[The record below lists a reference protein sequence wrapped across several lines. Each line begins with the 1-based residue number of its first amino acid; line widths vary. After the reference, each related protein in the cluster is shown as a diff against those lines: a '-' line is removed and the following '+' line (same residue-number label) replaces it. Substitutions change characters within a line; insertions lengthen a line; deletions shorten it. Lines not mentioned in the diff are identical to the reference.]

1 MIHKTSLFFKY
12 IFYNYKTEILL
23 RPQKLYITIIA
34 YMKTKINCLTKR
46 ELEVCKYLILG
57 LDNEQIAENLY
68 ISKHTVKS
76 YVSSIIDTLGAKN
89 RTEVA
94 YILGK
99 NNIM

>member
-1 MIHKTSLFFKY
+1 MD
-12 IFYNYKTEILL
+12 
-23 RPQKLYITIIA
+23 
-34 YMKTKINCLTKR
+34 MKINNLTKR

-57 LDNEQIAENLY
+57 LDNEQIAEKLY

-76 YVSSIIDTLGAKN
+76 YVSSIIEVLEAKN

>member
-1 MIHKTSLFFKY
+1 MD
-12 IFYNYKTEILL
+12 
-23 RPQKLYITIIA
+23 
-34 YMKTKINCLTKR
+34 MKINNLTKR

-57 LDNEQIAENLY
+57 LDNEQIAEKLY

-76 YVSSIIDTLGAKN
+76 YVSSIIEVLDAKN

>member
-1 MIHKTSLFFKY
+1 MDI
-12 IFYNYKTEILL
+12 
-23 RPQKLYITIIA
+23 
-34 YMKTKINCLTKR
+34 KINNLTKR

-57 LDNEQIAENLY
+57 LDNEQIAEKLY

-76 YVSSIIDTLGAKN
+76 YVSSIIEALEAKN

>member
-1 MIHKTSLFFKY
+1 M
-12 IFYNYKTEILL
+12 
-23 RPQKLYITIIA
+23 
-34 YMKTKINCLTKR
+34 KINNLTKR

-57 LDNEQIAENLY
+57 LDNEQIAEKLY

-76 YVSSIIDTLGAKN
+76 YVSSIIEVLEAKN

>member
-1 MIHKTSLFFKY
+1 MD
-12 IFYNYKTEILL
+12 
-23 RPQKLYITIIA
+23 
-34 YMKTKINCLTKR
+34 MKINNLTKR

-57 LDNEQIAENLY
+57 LDNEQIAEKLY

-76 YVSSIIDTLGAKN
+76 YVSSIIEVLEAKN

-99 NNIM
+99 NNII

>member
-1 MIHKTSLFFKY
+1 MD
-12 IFYNYKTEILL
+12 
-23 RPQKLYITIIA
+23 
-34 YMKTKINCLTKR
+34 MKINNLTKR

-57 LDNEQIAENLY
+57 LDNEQIAEKLY

-76 YVSSIIDTLGAKN
+76 YVSSIIEVLEAKN
-89 RTEVA
+89 RTEFA

>member
-1 MIHKTSLFFKY
+1 MD
-12 IFYNYKTEILL
+12 
-23 RPQKLYITIIA
+23 
-34 YMKTKINCLTKR
+34 TKINNLTKR

-57 LDNEQIAENLY
+57 LDTEQIAEKLY

-76 YVSSIIDTLGAKN
+76 YVSSIIEVLEAKN

>member
-1 MIHKTSLFFKY
+1 MD
-12 IFYNYKTEILL
+12 
-23 RPQKLYITIIA
+23 
-34 YMKTKINCLTKR
+34 MKINNLTKR

-57 LDNEQIAENLY
+57 LDNEQIAEKLY

-76 YVSSIIDTLGAKN
+76 YVSSIIEVLEAKN

-99 NNIM
+99 NNIIL

>member
-1 MIHKTSLFFKY
+1 MD
-12 IFYNYKTEILL
+12 
-23 RPQKLYITIIA
+23 
-34 YMKTKINCLTKR
+34 MKINNLTKR

-57 LDNEQIAENLY
+57 LDNEQIAEKLY

-76 YVSSIIDTLGAKN
+76 YVSSIIEVLEAKN

-94 YILGK
+94 YILDK

>member
-1 MIHKTSLFFKY
+1 MD
-12 IFYNYKTEILL
+12 
-23 RPQKLYITIIA
+23 
-34 YMKTKINCLTKR
+34 MKINNLTKR

-57 LDNEQIAENLY
+57 LDNEQIAEKLY

-76 YVSSIIDTLGAKN
+76 YVSSIIEVLEAKN
-89 RTEVA
+89 RTEVV

>member
-1 MIHKTSLFFKY
+1 MD
-12 IFYNYKTEILL
+12 
-23 RPQKLYITIIA
+23 
-34 YMKTKINCLTKR
+34 MKINNLTKR

-57 LDNEQIAENLY
+57 LDNEQIAEKFY

-76 YVSSIIDTLGAKN
+76 YVSSIIEVLEAKN

>member
-1 MIHKTSLFFKY
+1 MDM
-12 IFYNYKTEILL
+12 
-23 RPQKLYITIIA
+23 R
-34 YMKTKINCLTKR
+34 INNLTKR

-57 LDNEQIAENLY
+57 LDNEQIAEKLY

-76 YVSSIIDTLGAKN
+76 YVSSIIEVLEAKN

>member
-1 MIHKTSLFFKY
+1 MD
-12 IFYNYKTEILL
+12 
-23 RPQKLYITIIA
+23 
-34 YMKTKINCLTKR
+34 TKINNLTKR

-57 LDNEQIAENLY
+57 LDNEQIAEKLY

-76 YVSSIIDTLGAKN
+76 YVSSIIEVLEAKN

>member
-1 MIHKTSLFFKY
+1 MDI
-12 IFYNYKTEILL
+12 
-23 RPQKLYITIIA
+23 
-34 YMKTKINCLTKR
+34 KINNLTKR

-57 LDNEQIAENLY
+57 LDNEQIAEKLY

-76 YVSSIIDTLGAKN
+76 YVSSIIEVLEAKN

-94 YILGK
+94 YTLGK

>member
-1 MIHKTSLFFKY
+1 MD
-12 IFYNYKTEILL
+12 
-23 RPQKLYITIIA
+23 
-34 YMKTKINCLTKR
+34 MKINNLTKR
-46 ELEVCKYLILG
+46 ELEVCKYLILS
-57 LDNEQIAENLY
+57 LDNEQIAEKLY

-76 YVSSIIDTLGAKN
+76 YVSSIIEVLEAKN

>member
-1 MIHKTSLFFKY
+1 MD
-12 IFYNYKTEILL
+12 
-23 RPQKLYITIIA
+23 
-34 YMKTKINCLTKR
+34 MKINNLTKR

-57 LDNEQIAENLY
+57 LDNEQIAEKLY

-76 YVSSIIDTLGAKN
+76 YVSSIIEVLEAKN
-89 RTEVA
+89 RTEVD

>member
-1 MIHKTSLFFKY
+1 MD
-12 IFYNYKTEILL
+12 
-23 RPQKLYITIIA
+23 
-34 YMKTKINCLTKR
+34 MKINNLTKR

-57 LDNEQIAENLY
+57 LDSEQIAEKLY

-76 YVSSIIDTLGAKN
+76 YVSSIIEVLEAKN